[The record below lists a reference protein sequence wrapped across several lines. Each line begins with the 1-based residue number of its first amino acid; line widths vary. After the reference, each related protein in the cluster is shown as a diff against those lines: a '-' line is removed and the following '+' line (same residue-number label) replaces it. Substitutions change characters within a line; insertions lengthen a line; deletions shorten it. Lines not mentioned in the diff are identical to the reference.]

1 MPLPKSFRARLRRLP
16 LRLRRPLPGGA
27 DGAHASRQAGTGLG
41 FVENR
46 PYVHGDD
53 VRAINWPLTARH
65 GSPIVKRYEASR
77 ELILWLLIDPSPSMF
92 TGDPVV
98 PLRWAIELAG
108 AAAAALLAGGDRL
121 GLMVPGDKNA
131 PPIRIAPR
139 RGRSACQGVLEA
151 IADFA
156 PRVPSAQDWRDSLGR
171 WAAGGRNQHI
181 WLISNGDG
189 ISDLGPLLGPIAAR
203 HRTVWFC
210 PVGGGRGRKERPV
223 RWSGDDAPSGV
234 EVQAWDMADDPV
246 VRLGQW
252 LRLGA

>member
-1 MPLPKSFRARLRRLP
+1 
-16 LRLRRPLPGGA
+16 LPGGA
-27 DGAHASRQAGTGLG
+27 DGVHASRQKGAGIS
-41 FVENR
+41 FIENR
-46 PYVHGDD
+46 PYVFGDD

-92 TGDPVV
+92 TGDPVA

-108 AAAAALLAGGDRL
+108 AATAAIMAGGDRL
-121 GLMVPGDKNA
+121 GLIVPGDKNSPA
-131 PPIRIAPR
+131 IRIAPR
-139 RGRSACQGVLEA
+139 RGQIACQSVLDA
-151 IADFA
+151 IAGLA
-156 PRVPSAQDWRDSLGR
+156 PRVPFAQDWRDSLGR
-171 WAAGGRNQHI
+171 WTSGGRNQHV

-189 ISDLGPLLGPIAAR
+189 LSGLGALLKPVAAR

-210 PVGGGRGRKERPV
+210 PVPNSEGHPV
-223 RWSGDDAPSGV
+223 FWAGNDAPSGV
-234 EVQAWDMADDPV
+234 ELQAWDVADDPV